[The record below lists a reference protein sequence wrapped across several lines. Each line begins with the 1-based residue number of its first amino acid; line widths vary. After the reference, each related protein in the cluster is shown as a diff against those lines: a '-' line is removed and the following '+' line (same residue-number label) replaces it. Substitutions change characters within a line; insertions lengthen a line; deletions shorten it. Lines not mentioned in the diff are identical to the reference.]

1 MLKKLEIGNWKLEI
15 ARPCIGAHVS
25 AAGGLYNAFIN
36 AEKIGAECVQI
47 FGGSPK
53 MWRARAQTESELKKY
68 FEAQKLSRVEHV
80 YLHASY
86 LVNLGSDKGANRE
99 NSVLSLIDHMAI
111 AEQIKAQGVIF
122 HLGSSMSGTKEEA
135 LKFTVAG
142 IKSVL
147 KAVPGKTFLIME
159 NSAGGGN
166 KLGLDFGEIDR
177 IMVRVGSP
185 RLKVCLDTA
194 HFFEAGGI
202 DEYSKPKVKKLF
214 DDFDEKIGLKYLV
227 ALHVNDSKTEY
238 NSHHDRHENLGDG
251 YIGLEGFKNL
261 AGDKRLRGLDWILEV
276 PGMDNSGPDKENIA
290 ILKSC
295 FK

>member
-1 MLKKLEIGNWKLEI
+1 MAKNLPK
-15 ARPCIGAHVS
+15 IGAHVS

-53 MWRARAQTESELKKY
+53 MWRARAQTEAEIKKY
-68 FEAQKLSRVEHV
+68 REAQKLSRVEHV

-111 AEQIKAQGVIF
+111 AEQIGAQGVIF
-122 HLGSSMSGTKEEA
+122 HLGSSMAGTVQEA
-135 LKFTVAG
+135 LKFTVEG

-159 NSAGGGN
+159 NSAGGGH
-166 KLGLDFGEIDR
+166 KLGLDFAEIDR

-194 HFFEAGGI
+194 HIFEAGGI

-214 DDFDEKIGLKYLV
+214 DEFDEKIGLEYLV
-227 ALHVNDSKTEY
+227 ALHINDSKTPF
-238 NSHHDRHENLGDG
+238 NSHHDRHENIGDG
-251 YIGLEGFKNL
+251 HIGLEGFKNL
-261 AGDKRLRGLDWILEV
+261 AADKRLHDKDWLLEV
-276 PGMDNSGPDKENIA
+276 PGMDNQGPDRENIE
-290 ILKSC
+290 ILRSC

>member
-1 MLKKLEIGNWKLEI
+1 MIPK
-15 ARPCIGAHVS
+15 IGAHVS

-53 MWRARAQTESELKKY
+53 MWRARPQTEAELKKY

-111 AEQIKAQGVIF
+111 AKQLQAQGVIF
-122 HLGSSMSGTKEEA
+122 HLGSSMTGTKEEA
-135 LKFTVAG
+135 LRFTVAG

-147 KAVPGKTFLIME
+147 KAVPGKTQLIME
-159 NSAGGGN
+159 NSAGGGH
-166 KLGLDFGEIDR
+166 KLGLDFAEVDE
-177 IMVRVGSP
+177 IMVRVASP

-194 HFFEAGGI
+194 HIFEAGGI

-214 DDFDEKIGLKYLV
+214 DEFDEKIGLEHLV
-227 ALHVNDSKTEY
+227 ALHVNDSKTPF

-251 YIGLEGFKNL
+251 YIGLEGFRNL
-261 AGDKRLRGLDWILEV
+261 AGDKRLHGKDWLLEV
-276 PGMDNSGPDKENIA
+276 PGMDNLGPDLANMA
-290 ILKSC
+290 ILRGC